1 MIRFVELDFL
11 GLDFT
16 GFDLAILFLDG
27 ERRAFYPA
35 AVIVA

>member
-1 MIRFVELDFL
+1 MARFAELDFR
-11 GLDFT
+11 GLDFA

-35 AVIVA
+35 AVIVT